1 MNRTKIDW
9 PGLTHTFNP
18 VTGCKR
24 GCKWGEGGCYAKKN
38 WDRLHRKR
46 EGCEFEEIRFH
57 PERMDDFL
65 WLGRQKEPLTI
76 FVGSMSDIEWWERST
91 TIAILNEIQHYPKH
105 TFMFLSKSPLVYSE
119 YAWPANTMQGLT
131 LTCEQTFYLQ
141 EKMID
146 EILQRPRP
154 FLSIEPLL
162 GKLRVDLAARELFEF
177 GFKTFETVIVGAMTG
192 AGKIK
197 PQPEWI
203 QSIKDNVPAE
213 KIYWKKN
220 IQEYL

>member
-1 MNRTKIDW
+1 MNRTRIDW

-24 GCKWGEGGCYAKKN
+24 GCKWGSGGCYAKKN

-57 PERMDDFL
+57 PERMDDLL
-65 WLGRQKEPLTI
+65 WLGRQKKPLKI
-76 FVGSMSDIEWWERST
+76 FVGSMSDIEYWERST
-91 TIAILNEIQHYPKH
+91 TIAIMNEIQHYQKH
-105 TFMFLSKSPLVYSE
+105 TFMFLSKSHLIYSE
-119 YAWPANTMQGLT
+119 YSWPANTMQGLT
-131 LTCEQTFYLQ
+131 LTCLDDKDVEYKKLRM
-141 EKMID
+141 MIT
-146 EILQRPRP
+146 ENPRP

-162 GKLRVDLAARELFEF
+162 GSLKNSLGR
-177 GFKTFETVIVGAMTG
+177 GFETVIVGAMTG